1 MQNIGCSPGT
11 VPYGADET
19 LYVVVDRFFSGS
31 ACRVTESE
39 KADLETV
46 LSGLLSGQYNCP
58 VRVVA
63 FNTLEHWSD
72 DVSADVASE
81 IEMRCDIDGLPVPDE
96 LHDFV
101 KEHARPKRPSGL
113 HFNPSRLARKH

>member
-1 MQNIGCSPGT
+1 MQSVCCSPGL

-19 LYVVVDRFFSGS
+19 VYVVVDRFFSGS

-46 LSGLLSGQYNCP
+46 LSELLSGQYNCP

-101 KEHARPKRPSGL
+101 KEHARSKRSAG
-113 HFNPSRLARKH
+113 HQFNPSRLAR